1 MSFAALLFKK
11 NVLLNPINQIQ
22 KHKRSQDFLAEESK
36 SHAMMFGM
44 NYEWRGFYETKDKA
58 E

>member
-44 NYEWRGFYETKDKA
+44 NLRMEGILWDKR
-58 E
+58 